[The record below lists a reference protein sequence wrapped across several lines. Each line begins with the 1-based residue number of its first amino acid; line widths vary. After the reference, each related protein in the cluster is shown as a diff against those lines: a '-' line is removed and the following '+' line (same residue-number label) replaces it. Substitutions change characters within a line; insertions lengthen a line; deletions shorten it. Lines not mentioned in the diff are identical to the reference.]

1 MWGPLRLPQGAQ
13 RPLVISAY
21 FISEELHMYDY
32 DIVNVSVFTYVKDGC
47 CPRQQQR
54 VIPLHTGVTH
64 LCSG

>member
-1 MWGPLRLPQGAQ
+1 MWGPVRLPQGAQ
-13 RPLVISAY
+13 RPQVISAY
-21 FISEELHMYDY
+21 FISEELHMYDS

-47 CPRQQQR
+47 RPRQQQR